1 MAYSNEQII
10 DALEKTG
17 GNQAAAARALDCSR
31 NTIRNRINS
40 SEEVKEAYD
49 SVNEAN
55 LDRAE
60 NELMEL
66 VQSGDFKAIKFYLRT
81 KGRKRGYGDK
91 MDITTDGDKINSF
104 TVEVINAKDEG

>member
-1 MAYSNEQII
+1 MAYTDKQII
-10 DALEKTG
+10 DALEKSG

-40 SEEVKEAYD
+40 SDKVKKAYD
-49 SVNEAN
+49 EVNEAN

-66 VQSGDFKAIKFYLRT
+66 VKEGDFKAIKFYLRT
-81 KGRKRGYGDK
+81 KGRTRGYGDK
-91 MDITTDGDKINSF
+91 MELDGDLSSTINVNFVS
-104 TVEVINAKDEG
+104 ADE